1 MQTEKIKPDLII
13 SIRKIQVEED
23 NLIEEGGKPFWVLK
37 QVLG

>member
-1 MQTEKIKPDLII
+1 VKKNIII